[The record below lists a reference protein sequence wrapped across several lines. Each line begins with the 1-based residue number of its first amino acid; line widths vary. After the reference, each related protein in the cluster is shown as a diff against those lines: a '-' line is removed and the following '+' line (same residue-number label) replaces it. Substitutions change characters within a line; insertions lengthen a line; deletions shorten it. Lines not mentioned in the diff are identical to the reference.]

1 MSNADLKFHP
11 LANDFPLL
19 EGQEFDDLVADIKA
33 HGLHEPI
40 VIFQGQILDGR
51 NRYRACEAAGVTYVA
66 DNILDPGFDAVA
78 YVVSKNIHRRH
89 LKPEK
94 RNELIAELLKLNPHK
109 SDRQFAKEIGV
120 DHKTIGAVR
129 RKAEDVGSIPH
140 VEKRTDT
147 KGRKQAAHK
156 STNRRSPERRQTI
169 TDLNSLAWSSA
180 SHNKRTEFVRNV
192 GLVHIWEEADDDQ
205 QTALAALLEKILDQH
220 LKDEKDEDV
229 FTAIVTN
236 LARLTKK
243 NNTERFANTSLS
255 FKDLRALGHF
265 FLDLANVCEKKRKVE
280 IDAKREAEVAA
291 ILGEAAP

>member
-51 NRYRACEAAGVTYVA
+51 NRYRACEAAGVNYIA

-229 FTAIVTN
+229 FTAIVTK
-236 LARLTKK
+236 LAQLTEK
-243 NNTERFANTSLS
+243 NNAEQFANTSLP
-255 FKDLRALGHF
+255 FKDLRELGHF
-265 FLDLANVCEKKRKVE
+265 FLNLANICQRKRQAE
-280 IDAKREAEVAA
+280 IDAKRALETAA
-291 ILGEAAP
+291 ILGEAAS